1 LEHYPLIKLFKKN
14 RSKESETVWMLLWKY
29 AELVYVPNTDQKQYA
44 PNDYKDGDIS
54 ATIEELKV
62 SIYWKDQNI

>member
-1 LEHYPLIKLFKKN
+1 MAPVGTLIKLFKKN

-44 PNDYKDGDIS
+44 RTQEGRVQRNTRHRLI
-54 ATIEELKV
+54 
-62 SIYWKDQNI
+62 